1 MILGQF
7 AGGPAVRTNYNQT
20 DPSKA
25 DYLVGRESI
34 AKHLA
39 NENNPHG
46 VTFAQIGAAPAG
58 YGLGTSGTWAQDL
71 NNATE
76 SGFYAWT
83 NTTPNSPFSYGNL
96 LVLKRGSENARI
108 TQIGIDPYM
117 SGTGAIAVRHN
128 YADGWYDWEYLNPP
142 MTLNVEYKTAERY
155 GRKRVYTKAVDC
167 GALPNKDRKNFNHG
181 ISDMKECLSAVGV
194 ATGSGGFGYNIPLYS
209 SVSSAGQIGIY
220 VNSNAIQITTTAD
233 WSGANAVVILKY
245 TKTTD

>member
-1 MILGQF
+1 MILGTF
-7 AGGPAVRTNYNQT
+7 AGGQPPRTNYNQT
-20 DPSKA
+20 DSKKA
-25 DYLVGRESI
+25 DYLVGREVI
-34 AKHLA
+34 ADHIA
-39 NENNPHG
+39 SEENPHG
-46 VTFAQIGAAPAG
+46 VTAAQVGAAPAG